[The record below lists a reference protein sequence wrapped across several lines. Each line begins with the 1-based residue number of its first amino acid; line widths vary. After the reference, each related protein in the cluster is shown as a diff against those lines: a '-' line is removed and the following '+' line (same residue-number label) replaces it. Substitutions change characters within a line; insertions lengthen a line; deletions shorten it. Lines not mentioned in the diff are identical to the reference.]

1 MQVLFFQVYAYS
13 TALFMIIN
21 VYFIT
26 MYFVYIMV
34 LNIYS
39 RLNIFVKD
47 SFAIRFVT

>member
-39 RLNIFVKD
+39 RLGPNHW
-47 SFAIRFVT
+47 